1 MAHPQPD
8 AEHEEADQQAD
19 WSKKRGHK
27 RVISAIEVSPC
38 RCSGLMLPG
47 TGELGE
53 AQVDDE

>member
-1 MAHPQPD
+1 MRKPTSRPT
-8 AEHEEADQQAD
+8 

-27 RVISAIEVSPC
+27 RSLSAIEVSQC
-38 RCSGLMLPG
+38 RCSGLMLLG